1 MELFP
6 DLFDGVGTIQG
17 AQVNLDTNL
26 NIPPVVQPP
35 RKIPQAIVELLK
47 YEIDR
52 MMELKVIRKLDINE
66 ATDNLVLV

>member
-17 AQVNLDTNL
+17 AKVNLDTNL